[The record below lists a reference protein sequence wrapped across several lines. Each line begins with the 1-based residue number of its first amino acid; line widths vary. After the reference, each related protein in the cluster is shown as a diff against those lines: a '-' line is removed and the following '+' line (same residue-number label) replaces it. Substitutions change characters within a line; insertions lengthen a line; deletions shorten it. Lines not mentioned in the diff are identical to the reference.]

1 MATQI
6 ASALVQV
13 NNQSVP
19 VAPNSVG
26 FTEGLGEQAIRAAS
40 LGGGQVEQ
48 VFSNN
53 IETNFSMVKFQVYA
67 TVENIEN
74 LKVWKSNRNENVV
87 SVTATTPDGTFTRTF
102 QQASLLTNY
111 EVNLGSDT
119 VIDVE
124 FTANEAI

>member
-19 VAPNSVG
+19 VVPNSVG

-74 LKVWKSNRNENVV
+74 LKVWKSSRNENVV